1 MLNSKSD
8 LRNYIIITG
17 YSVHVIHAAFIIWRI
32 TILNKEWLQSFSFLG
47 VHWLD
52 AIVGERRFMGIKK
65 WELLF
70 VYTSTLLFHQLLLKN
85 KKVYILC
92 NNHLAQTKVA
102 NCWEVH

>member
-47 VHWLD
+47 VYWLD
-52 AIVGERRFMGIKK
+52 AIVGDRRFYGNKK
-65 WELLF
+65 VRIIVRLY
-70 VYTSTLLFHQLLLKN
+70 VYTSISPTPF
-85 KKVYILC
+85 KK
-92 NNHLAQTKVA
+92 
-102 NCWEVH
+102 